1 MFAGKCSG
9 VLTSKCCYCR
19 SEDEEFKEAVDLY
32 NSGRLEES
40 ICLAKESLKRSTEN
54 LLVEGYDRLEDAED
68 DTEVE
73 GMS

>member
-1 MFAGKCSG
+1 M
-9 VLTSKCCYCR
+9 
-19 SEDEEFKEAVDLY
+19 Y

>member
-1 MFAGKCSG
+1 MTC
-9 VLTSKCCYCR
+9 VMYCR

-40 ICLAKESLKRSTEN
+40 LCLAKESLKRSTEN
-54 LLVEGYDRLEDAED
+54 LIEDGYNRLDDADE